1 MNIFSSI
8 SWIDFLLSLC
18 IILLIYNLIVA
29 IFFLANK
36 TTNDAS
42 ILPENKYSEDKD
54 KVDNNEEISFQNDFE
69 EETMVIN
76 VDELSYN
83 NIETVDD
90 YQYTEADNPPLPIT
104 PEEQELIDQRF
115 LDEETIDDD
124 NSEEYSD
131 EGVVTVGPFSYTD
144 DELLKLNLAEEIRSG
159 VKDDES
165 KEYLYA
171 QLRAVQD

>member
-54 KVDNNEEISFQNDFE
+54 KVDNNEEISFQNDLE
-69 EETMVIN
+69 EETTVIN

-83 NIETVDD
+83 NIETEDD
-90 YQYTEADNPPLPIT
+90 YQYTEVDNPPLPIT
-104 PEEQELIDQRF
+104 PEEQNIIDQRF
-115 LDEETIDDD
+115 LEEETIVDE
-124 NSEEYSD
+124 NTEGYSE
-131 EGVVTVGPFSYTD
+131 EGVVIVGPFPYT
-144 DELLKLNLAEEIRSG
+144 EEEMLKLDLAELIRSG

-171 QLRAVQD
+171 QIRAVQD